1 MRPISTESQIKV
13 ENNGKDIISLTQQKN
28 ECLADSSEHST
39 RIINATNRKK
49 IKISPLSAHPRDI
62 HERSTYSEG
71 EKEVTNNAQER
82 SLNKQQTVNKDE
94 SKQNVIGTHENKNN
108 SLSSESKKE
117 LGKNTEEN
125 SLNEQQNG
133 DNIEKFANFE
143 SIGENVSKSN
153 ENNSKAKISPVQQ
166 KDESLLDGLD
176 YSTPTDKNKEIKTS
190 ENKNNSLSSNSR
202 DSNKS
207 SKYSEGEE
215 ELQID
220 TKHNSLLEQQNGN
233 KVDDPEYLDSTEEN
247 VINTSENIKE
257 L

>member
-1 MRPISTESQIKV
+1 M
-13 ENNGKDIISLTQQKN
+13 
-28 ECLADSSEHST
+28 
-39 RIINATNRKK
+39 
-49 IKISPLSAHPRDI
+49 
-62 HERSTYSEG
+62 
-71 EKEVTNNAQER
+71 
-82 SLNKQQTVNKDE
+82 
-94 SKQNVIGTHENKNN
+94 
-108 SLSSESKKE
+108 
-117 LGKNTEEN
+117 
-125 SLNEQQNG
+125 
-133 DNIEKFANFE
+133 
-143 SIGENVSKSN
+143 
-153 ENNSKAKISPVQQ
+153 
-166 KDESLLDGLD
+166 D